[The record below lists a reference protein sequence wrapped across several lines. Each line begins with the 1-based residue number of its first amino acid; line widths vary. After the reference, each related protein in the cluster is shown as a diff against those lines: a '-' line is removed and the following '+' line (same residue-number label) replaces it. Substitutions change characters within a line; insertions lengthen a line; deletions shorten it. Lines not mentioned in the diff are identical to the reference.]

1 MKSVLGITGGIGS
14 GKSYISA
21 LLHTMGVPVYD
32 CDSEAKRLIA
42 GSSEIRQALTALVGN
57 DIYEGTHLV
66 RERLAQYLFANADHA
81 GRVNAIVHPVVL
93 HDFRKWTM
101 RQGTPIVAME
111 SAILYESGFHAHVD
125 KVLFVDAPETV
136 RLHRAMQR
144 SGATEQ
150 QVRERMKL
158 QHTETN
164 RPLADY
170 VIDNYNQSDRQL
182 ISALRSMINDL
193 CSSQS
198 DATT

>member
-21 LLHTMGVPVYD
+21 LLQTMGVPVYD

-42 GSSEIRQALTALVGN
+42 DCPEIRQALTALVGN
-57 DIYEGTHLV
+57 DIYEGTRLV
-66 RERLAQYLFANADHA
+66 RERLAQYLFACADHA
-81 GRVNAIVHPVVL
+81 GRVNAIVHPAVL
-93 HDFRKWTM
+93 HDFRQWIM
-101 RQGTPIVAME
+101 RQETPIVAME

-125 KVLFVDAPETV
+125 KVLFVDAPEAV

-150 QVRERMKL
+150 QIRERMKL
-158 QHTETN
+158 QHAEAH

-170 VIDNYNQSDRQL
+170 VIDNYNLSDREL
-182 ISALRSMINDL
+182 LSALRSMINEL
-193 CSSQS
+193 S
-198 DATT
+198 